1 MENAQLMKSST
12 PAVSPICTPSK
23 KPDGLPP
30 SDPRQTAGHPTAR
43 EGEWDEGVAPLHNGD
58 EVDAAEPNHR
68 TEGRHRAEEG
78 EGGKDGEEVGDSL
91 DVLAGTDLPSQ
102 DVTGQSSQLSSPGSG
117 GKNTENFQ
125 WHPNQR

>member
-1 MENAQLMKSST
+1 MKSST

-23 KPDGLPP
+23 KPDGQPAN
-30 SDPRQTAGHPTAR
+30 DPRQTAGHPTAK

-58 EVDAAEPNHR
+58 EVDAGEPTHR
-68 TEGRHRAEEG
+68 TEGRHRAEGG

-91 DVLAGTDLPSQ
+91 DALAGTDLPSQ
-102 DVTGQSSQLSSPGSG
+102 DVTGQSSQLSSSGSG

-125 WHPNQR
+125 WHPSQR